1 MTNYFKF
8 SELIE
13 SQKAESLGIKNIP
26 NWEQIESLKALVDNV
41 LNPLREALGR
51 PIYINS
57 GFRTP
62 ELNEAIGG
70 ARNSQHIA
78 TDVYAAVD
86 LDCKNKNDN
95 KKMYEL
101 LRTFDIDQCINE
113 HEFEWI
119 HVSYRLDN
127 KNRHQYLKIIKKNYN
142 C

>member
-1 MTNYFKF
+1 MTNYFNF
-8 SELIE
+8 NELIE
-13 SQKAESLGIKNIP
+13 SERAESLDIKNIP
-26 NWEQIESLKALVDNV
+26 NWGQIASLKALVDNV

-57 GFRTP
+57 GFRTQ

-70 ARNSQHIA
+70 ARNSQHMA
-78 TDVYAAVD
+78 TSVYAAAD

-101 LRTFDIDQCINE
+101 LRTLNIDQAIWE
-113 HEFEWI
+113 KDGEWI

-127 KNRHQYLKIIKKNYN
+127 KNRNQYLN